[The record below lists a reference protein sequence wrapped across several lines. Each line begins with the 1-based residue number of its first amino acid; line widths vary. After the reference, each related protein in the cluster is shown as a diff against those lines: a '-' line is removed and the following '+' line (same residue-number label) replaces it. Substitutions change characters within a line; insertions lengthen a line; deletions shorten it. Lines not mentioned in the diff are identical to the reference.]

1 MSRTASVAVTTLS
14 LTSVPPKRDSAGST
28 TLAVVTILALTDVLD
43 GDSTG
48 TDMVFLLEDGAMT
61 QG

>member
-14 LTSVPPKRDSAGST
+14 LTSVPPERDSAGNT
-28 TLAVVTILALTDVLD
+28 TLAVVTTLSLTDVLD

>member
-14 LTSVPPKRDSAGST
+14 LTSVPPDRDSAGST
-28 TLAVVTILALTDVLD
+28 ILAVATTSSVTDVLD

-48 TDMVFLLEDGAMT
+48 TGMVFLL
-61 QG
+61 